1 MQNEGASTMSVAL
14 AEQPL
19 ILVVDDEAHLRNSL
33 SALLGLHGFAVVT
46 ADGGRAAIE
55 LLKSQQFDLVLLDL
69 FMPDVDGHQ
78 VMDFIIE
85 QQLDTCV
92 IVVSGDVSIDSAISA
107 LRRGGA
113 YAFLRKPYEPDE
125 LLLKIENALIKRR
138 LEKENKAMNLQLL
151 ESERWYRYMVN
162 SSPDIVYML
171 DANGRF
177 TFLNDR
183 VEPLFG
189 YRKESLIGQHYS
201 ALIYLEDLESAR
213 YTMNEKRVGDRAS
226 RNMELRVRHNIESKL
241 LTLEFSSFGIYEES
255 RTDQP
260 AKYVGTYGVA
270 KDVTEKK
277 KTEQIISYQAYHDLL
292 TGLANR
298 ILFKDHLDLALAQAK
313 RGQKMLAVMFL
324 DLDRF
329 KVVNDTLGHVIGD
342 SLLKKVA
349 SRLKGCLREGDTLA
363 RQGGDEFTLLLPQ
376 IDDREDAMRTAEKI
390 IKSFAVPF
398 QIDGHELY
406 VTISIGVALYPMDG
420 ESIDTLIKNAD
431 IAMYDSKAKG
441 RNRCQLYSSSMNVS
455 FAEKLSIEME
465 MRKAIERQE
474 FQVFYQ
480 PQINVSTGRI
490 SGMEAL
496 VRWVSPL
503 HGGITPLEFIPLAEE
518 TGLILSIGEFVL
530 KSACK
535 QVMLWKNAGLH
546 PPRMAVNITSRQ
558 IEQDGFC
565 DYILQLLQE
574 YHLDGSMLELE
585 VTESTLLKD
594 GEQMI
599 AKLKML
605 ASMGIKIALDDF
617 GTGYSSM
624 SYLQKFPIDTIKI
637 DQSFV
642 RGLPGDPSNV
652 SIVTAICAMA
662 QGLKMNLI
670 AEGVEKS
677 DQLEFLRALNC
688 NEVQGFLFSKPLP
701 GNEITGLLMRNGPL
715 VPLAFYS
722 DKTESNF
729 QRSAG

>member
-1 MQNEGASTMSVAL
+1 
-14 AEQPL
+14 
-19 ILVVDDEAHLRNSL
+19 
-33 SALLGLHGFAVVT
+33 
-46 ADGGRAAIE
+46 
-55 LLKSQQFDLVLLDL
+55 
-69 FMPDVDGHQ
+69 
-78 VMDFIIE
+78 
-85 QQLDTCV
+85 
-92 IVVSGDVSIDSAISA
+92 
-107 LRRGGA
+107 
-113 YAFLRKPYEPDE
+113 
-125 LLLKIENALIKRR
+125 
-138 LEKENKAMNLQLL
+138 MNLQLL

-503 HGGITPLEFIPLAEE
+503 HGGIMPLEFIPLAEE

>member
-1 MQNEGASTMSVAL
+1 MSVAS

-19 ILVVDDEAHLRNSL
+19 MLVVDDELHLRNSL
-33 SALLGLHGFAVVT
+33 SALLGLHGFSVIT

-55 LLKSQQFDLVLLDL
+55 LLQSQHFDLVLLDL
-69 FMPDVDGHQ
+69 FMADVDGHQ
-78 VMDFIIE
+78 VMDSIIE
-85 QQLDTCV
+85 QRLDTCI

-107 LRRGGA
+107 LRRGA
-113 YAFLRKPYEPDE
+113 YDFLRKPYEPDE
-125 LLLKIENALIKRR
+125 LLLKIENALVKRR
-138 LEKENKAMNLQLL
+138 LEKENKAMNLQLW

-162 SSPDIVYML
+162 SSPDIIYTL

-183 VEPLFG
+183 VEPLLG
-189 YRKESLIGQHYS
+189 YRKENLIGQHYS
-201 ALIYLEDLESAR
+201 ALIYLEDLESAH
-213 YTMNEKRVGDRAS
+213 YILNEKRAGDRAS
-226 RNMELRVRHNIESKL
+226 RNMELRIRHNIESKL

-260 AKYVGTYGVA
+260 AKHVGTYGVA
-270 KDVTEKK
+270 KDVTERKK
-277 KTEQIISYQAYHDLL
+277 AEQIISYQAYHDLL

-298 ILFKDHLDLALAQAK
+298 ILFKDHLDMAIAQAK
-313 RGQKMLAVMFL
+313 RDQKMLAVMFL
-324 DLDRF
+324 DMDRF

-342 SLLKKVA
+342 NLLKNVA

-363 RQGGDEFTLLLPQ
+363 RQGGDEFTLLLPR
-376 IDDREDAMRTAEKI
+376 IDNREDAMRTAEKM
-390 IKSFAVPF
+390 IKSFDAPF
-398 QIDGHELY
+398 QVDGHELY
-406 VTISIGVALYPMDG
+406 VSISIGIALYPVDG

-441 RNRCQLYSSSMNVS
+441 GNRYQLYSGSMNVS
-455 FAEKLSIEME
+455 FAEKLSIEMQ

-490 SGMEAL
+490 SGVEAL
-496 VRWVSPL
+496 VRWVTPF

-530 KSACK
+530 RSSCK
-535 QVMLWKNAGLH
+535 QAMLWKNAGL
-546 PPRMAVNITSRQ
+546 PPLRMAVNISARQ

-565 DYILQLLQE
+565 DYISQLLRE

-585 VTESTLLKD
+585 VTEGALLND
-594 GEQMI
+594 GEHII
-599 AKLKML
+599 AKLNML

-617 GTGYSSM
+617 GTGYSSL
-624 SYLQKFPIDTIKI
+624 SYLQKFPINTIKI

-642 RGLPGDPSNV
+642 RGLPGDPNNV

-670 AEGVEKS
+670 AEGVEQPA
-677 DQLEFLRALNC
+677 QLEFLRFLNC
-688 NEVQGFLFSKPLP
+688 NEAQGFLFSKPLP

-715 VPLAFYS
+715 APPAFYS
-722 DKTESNF
+722 AQTQSSF
-729 QRSAG
+729 QHKVG

>member
-1 MQNEGASTMSVAL
+1 MSVTL

-19 ILVVDDEAHLRNSL
+19 ILVVDDELHLRNSL
-33 SALLGLHGFAVVT
+33 GSLLGLHGFAAVT

-55 LLKSQQFDLVLLDL
+55 LLQSQQFDLVLLDL

-85 QQLDTCV
+85 RQLDICV

-107 LRRGGA
+107 LRRGA
-113 YAFLRKPYEPDE
+113 YDFLRKPYEPDE

-138 LEKENKAMNLQLL
+138 LEKENKAMNLQLE

-162 SSPDIVYML
+162 SSPDIIYTL

-183 VEPLFG
+183 VEPLLG

-201 ALIYLEDLESAR
+201 VLIYLEDLEQAR
-213 YTMNEKRVGDRAS
+213 YILNEKRAGDRAS

-241 LTLEFSSFGIYEES
+241 LTLEFSSFGMYEES
-255 RTDQP
+255 RTDRSIRH
-260 AKYVGTYGVA
+260 VGTYGVA
-270 KDVTEKK
+270 KDVTERKK
-277 KTEQIISYQAYHDLL
+277 AEQTINYQAYHDLL

-298 ILFKDHLDLALAQAK
+298 ILFKDHLDLAIAQAK
-313 RGQKMLAVMFL
+313 RKQQMLAVMFL
-324 DLDRF
+324 DMDRF

-376 IDDREDAMRTAEKI
+376 IDDREDAMRTAEKM
-390 IKSFAVPF
+390 IKSFDAPIQV
-398 QIDGHELY
+398 DEHELY
-406 VTISIGVALYPMDG
+406 VTISIGIALYPLDG
-420 ESIDTLIKNAD
+420 ESMDNLIKNAD

-441 RNRCQLYSSSMNVS
+441 RNRYQLYSSSMNVS
-455 FAEKLSIEME
+455 FAERLSIEMQ
-465 MRKAIERQE
+465 MRKAIDRQE

-530 KSACK
+530 RSACK
-535 QVMLWKNAGLH
+535 QAMLWKRAGL
-546 PPRMAVNITSRQ
+546 PPLRIAVNISARQ
-558 IEQDGFC
+558 IEQEGFC
-565 DYILQLLQE
+565 DYISQLLHE
-574 YHLDGSMLELE
+574 YSLDGSMLELE
-585 VTESTLLKD
+585 ITESTLLND
-594 GEQMI
+594 GEHIIEKLRMI
-599 AKLKML
+599 A
-605 ASMGIKIALDDF
+605 SRGIKIALDDF
-617 GTGYSSM
+617 GTGYSSL
-624 SYLQKFPIDTIKI
+624 SYIQKFPIDTLKI
-637 DQSFV
+637 DQSFMC
-642 RGLPGDPSNV
+642 GIPGNLNNA
-652 SIVTAICAMA
+652 SIVSAICAMA
-662 QGLKMNLI
+662 QGLKLNLI
-670 AEGVEKS
+670 AEGVETPG
-677 DQLEFLRALNC
+677 QFQFLRSLKCSEA
-688 NEVQGFLFSKPLP
+688 QGYLFSKPLP
-701 GNEITGLLMRNGPL
+701 GNEITGLLMRSDPL
-715 VPLAFYS
+715 VPDIIQYDS
-722 DKTESNF
+722 GSEG
-729 QRSAG
+729 SAGKRI

>member
-1 MQNEGASTMSVAL
+1 MSVAL
-14 AEQPL
+14 AKQPL
-19 ILVVDDEAHLRNSL
+19 ILVVDDELHLRNSL

-55 LLKSQQFDLVLLDL
+55 LLQSQQFDLVLLDL
-69 FMPDVDGHQ
+69 FMADVDGHQ
-78 VMDFIIE
+78 VMDFITD
-85 QQLDTCV
+85 QQLDPCV

-107 LRRGGA
+107 LRRGA
-113 YAFLRKPYEPDE
+113 CDFLRKPYEPDE
-125 LLLKIENALIKRR
+125 MLLKVENTLIKRR
-138 LEKENKAMNLQLL
+138 LEKENKAMNRQLG

-162 SSPDIVYML
+162 SSPDIIYTL

-183 VEPLFG
+183 VEPLLG

-201 ALIYLEDLESAR
+201 TLIYLEDLESAC
-213 YTMNEKRVGDRAS
+213 YILNEKRVGDRAS
-226 RNMELRVRHNIESKL
+226 RNMELRVRHNTESKL
-241 LTLEFSSFGIYEES
+241 LTLEFSSFGMYEES

-260 AKYVGTYGVA
+260 ARHVGTYGVA
-270 KDVTEKK
+270 KDVTERKK
-277 KTEQIISYQAYHDLL
+277 AEQIISYQAYHDQL

-298 ILFKDHLDLALAQAK
+298 VLFKDHLDLAIAQAK
-313 RGQKMLAVMFL
+313 RNKKMLAVMFL
-324 DLDRF
+324 DMDRF

-349 SRLKGCLREGDTLA
+349 SRLKSCLREGDTLA

-376 IDDREDAMRTAEKI
+376 IDDREDAIRTAEKM
-390 IKSFAVPF
+390 IKSFDVPF

-406 VTISIGVALYPMDG
+406 VSISIGIALYPADG
-420 ESIDTLIKNAD
+420 ESIDALIKNAD

-441 RNRCQLYSSSMNVS
+441 RNRFQIYSGKMNVS
-455 FAEKLSIEME
+455 FAEKLSIEMQ
-465 MRKAIERQE
+465 MRKAIDRQE
-474 FQVFYQ
+474 FRVFYQ
-480 PQINVSTGRI
+480 PQISVSTGRI

-496 VRWVSPL
+496 VRWSSPL
-503 HGGITPLEFIPLAEE
+503 HGSLSPLEFIPLAEE

-535 QVMLWKNAGLH
+535 QAVQWKNSGL
-546 PPRMAVNITSRQ
+546 PPLRMAVNISSHQ

-565 DYILQLLQE
+565 DYISQLLQE
-574 YHLDGSMLELE
+574 CQMDGSMLELE
-585 VTESTLLKD
+585 VTEGALLND
-594 GEQMI
+594 GEHII

-617 GTGYSSM
+617 GTGYSSL

-642 RGLPGDPSNV
+642 RGLPGDPNNV

-670 AEGVEKS
+670 AEGVETTE
-677 DQLEFLRALNC
+677 QLRFLHSLNC
-688 NEVQGFLFSKPLP
+688 NEAQGFLFSKALP

-715 VPLAFYS
+715 VQPALYLDQTGS
-722 DKTESNF
+722 HLQYKV
-729 QRSAG
+729 G

>member
-14 AEQPL
+14 VEQPL
-19 ILVVDDEAHLRNSL
+19 VLVVDDELHLRNSL
-33 SALLGLHGFAVVT
+33 SSLLGLHGFSVVT
-46 ADGGRAAIE
+46 ADGGRTAIE
-55 LLKSQQFDLVLLDL
+55 LLQSRQFDLVLLDL
-69 FMPDVDGHQ
+69 FMADVDGHQ
-78 VMDFIIE
+78 VMDSIIE
-85 QQLDTCV
+85 QRFDTCV
-92 IVVSGDVSIDSAISA
+92 IVVSGDISIDSAISA
-107 LRRGGA
+107 LRRGA
-113 YAFLRKPYEPDE
+113 CDFLRKPYEPDE

-138 LEKENKAMNLQLL
+138 LEKENKAMNLQLG

-162 SSPDIVYML
+162 SSPDIIYTL

-183 VEPLFG
+183 VEPLLG
-189 YRKESLIGQHYS
+189 YCKESLIGQHYS
-201 ALIYLEDLESAR
+201 ALIYLEDLEPAR
-213 YTMNEKRVGDRAS
+213 YILNEKRAGDRAS

-255 RTDQP
+255 KTDQP
-260 AKYVGTYGVA
+260 TMHVGTYGVA
-270 KDVTEKK
+270 KDVTERKK
-277 KTEQIISYQAYHDLL
+277 AEQIISYQAYHDQL

-298 ILFKDHLDLALAQAK
+298 ILFKDHLDMAIAQAK
-313 RGQKMLAVMFL
+313 RNQKMLAVMFL
-324 DLDRF
+324 DMDRF

-376 IDDREDAMRTAEKI
+376 IDDREDAMRTAEKM
-390 IKSFAVPF
+390 IKSFDASF

-406 VTISIGVALYPMDG
+406 VSISIGIALYPVDG

-441 RNRCQLYSSSMNVS
+441 RNRYQLYSGSMNVL
-455 FAEKLSIEME
+455 FAEKLSIEMQ
-465 MRKAIERQE
+465 MRKAIDRQE
-474 FQVFYQ
+474 FHVFYQ
-480 PQINVSTGRI
+480 PQIRVSTGRI

-496 VRWVSPL
+496 VRWSSPL
-503 HGGITPLEFIPLAEE
+503 HGSLSPLEFIPLAEE
-518 TGLILSIGEFVL
+518 TGLILPIGEFVL

-535 QVMLWKNAGLH
+535 QVMLWKNAGL
-546 PPRMAVNITSRQ
+546 PPLRMAVNISSRQ

-565 DYILQLLQE
+565 DYISQLLQE

-585 VTESTLLKD
+585 VTEGALLND
-594 GEQMI
+594 GEHII
-599 AKLKML
+599 AKLNML

-617 GTGYSSM
+617 GTGYSSL

-642 RGLPGDPSNV
+642 RGLPSDPNNV

-670 AEGVEKS
+670 AEGVEKA
-677 DQLEFLRALNC
+677 DQLEFLHSLSC
-688 NEVQGFLFSKPLP
+688 NEAQGFLFSKPLP
-701 GNEITGLLMRNGPL
+701 GNEITRLLMRNGPL
-715 VPLAFYS
+715 AAPAFYS
-722 DKTESNF
+722 GQTESNF
-729 QRSAG
+729 QYKAG

>member
-1 MQNEGASTMSVAL
+1 MSAL
-14 AEQPL
+14 VEQPL
-19 ILVVDDEAHLRNSL
+19 ILVVDDELHLRNSL
-33 SALLGLHGFAVVT
+33 GSLLGLHGFAVVT

-55 LLKSQQFDLVLLDL
+55 LLQSQQFDLVLLDL
-69 FMPDVDGHQ
+69 FMADVDGHQ
-78 VMDFIIE
+78 VMDSIIE

-107 LRRGGA
+107 LRRGA
-113 YAFLRKPYEPDE
+113 YDFLRKPYEPDE
-125 LLLKIENALIKRR
+125 LLLKVENALIKRR
-138 LEKENKAMNLQLL
+138 LEKENKVMNLQLG

-162 SSPDIVYML
+162 SSPDIIYML

-183 VEPLFG
+183 VEPLLG
-189 YRKESLIGQHYS
+189 YRKENLIGQHYS
-201 ALIYLEDLESAR
+201 ALIYLEDMESAR
-213 YTMNEKRVGDRAS
+213 YILNEKRFGDRAS

-241 LTLEFSSFGIYEES
+241 HTLEFSSFGMYEES

-260 AKYVGTYGVA
+260 ARHVGTYGVA
-270 KDVTEKK
+270 KDVTERKK
-277 KTEQIISYQAYHDLL
+277 AEQIISYQAYHDQL

-298 ILFKDHLDLALAQAK
+298 MLFKDHLDLAIAQAK
-313 RGQKMLAVMFL
+313 RNQKMLAVMFL
-324 DLDRF
+324 DMDRF

-349 SRLKGCLREGDTLA
+349 SRLKGCIRDGDTLA

-376 IDDREDAMRTAEKI
+376 IDDREDVMRTAEKI
-390 IKSFAVPF
+390 IKSFDVPF

-406 VTISIGVALYPMDG
+406 VSISIGIALYPVDG

-441 RNRCQLYSSSMNVS
+441 RNRYQFYSGSMNVS
-455 FAEKLSIEME
+455 FAEKLSIEMQ
-465 MRKAIERQE
+465 MRKAIDRQE

-480 PQINVSTGRI
+480 PQISVSTGRI

-496 VRWVSPL
+496 VRWSSPL
-503 HGGITPLEFIPLAEE
+503 HGSLSPLEFIPLAEE

-530 KSACK
+530 RSTCK
-535 QVMLWKNAGLH
+535 QAMLWKNAGL
-546 PPRMAVNITSRQ
+546 PPLRMAVNISSQQ

-565 DYILQLLQE
+565 DYISQLLQE

-585 VTESTLLKD
+585 VTESTLLND
-594 GEQMI
+594 GEHII

-617 GTGYSSM
+617 GTGYSSL
-624 SYLQKFPIDTIKI
+624 SYLQKFPIDTLKI

-642 RGLPGDPSNV
+642 RGLPGDPNNV

-677 DQLEFLRALNC
+677 DQFKFLHSLNC
-688 NEVQGFLFSKPLP
+688 NEAQGFLFSKPLP
-701 GNEITGLLMRNGPL
+701 GNEMTGLLMRNGPL
-715 VPLAFYS
+715 APPAFYS
-722 DKTESNF
+722 GQAEANL
-729 QRSAG
+729 QYNAG